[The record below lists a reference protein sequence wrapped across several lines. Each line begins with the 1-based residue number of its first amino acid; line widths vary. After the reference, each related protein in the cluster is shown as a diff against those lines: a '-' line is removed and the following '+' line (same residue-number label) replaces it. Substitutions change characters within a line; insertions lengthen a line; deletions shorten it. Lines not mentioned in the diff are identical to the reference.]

1 MSARVLRFPLILI
14 LGGLAALMMF
24 LPAID
29 AAMRG
34 NNQVGRAFLY
44 SGGLGLAAVICLGLA
59 ISNRVAT
66 REPTDVQNLA
76 SLLLAYLVL
85 PLYLALPF
93 YLGVRNTTFLN
104 AWLEMVSS
112 LTTTGASMF
121 DATGRIK
128 ESLHLWRGLVG
139 WAGGL
144 LIWVSAFAVLAPMS
158 LGGFEVTV
166 RAEPGQDDAVL
177 GRFQRARPA
186 RRLAIATRT
195 LVPVYG
201 GLTLVLWIALMAA
214 GERSFVALIHAM
226 STLATSGISPIGGF
240 QNAASGLVGEGV
252 VFLFFIFALS
262 RLTFSSDTVPTA
274 RPGLINDPEFRL
286 GVLIVAVVPLIL
298 FLRHWIGAIDIEAGA
313 TFAEALHALWGA
325 VFTVLSFLSTTGFES
340 ADWQAARAWS
350 GLGTPGLILIGL
362 VMVGGGV
369 ATTAGGVKLLRVYAL
384 YLHAQREM
392 ERLVHPSSVGRA
404 SDTGR
409 RIRRQGAYVAWVFFM
424 LFAISLAGVTAG
436 LSLAGLNFETALIV
450 ALSGLSS
457 TGPLIHSAA
466 EVPIRLV
473 ELGAGAKIIYA
484 GAMVLGRVETLALI
498 ALLNPAA
505 WRT

>member
-1 MSARVLRFPLILI
+1 MGARILRFPLILV
-14 LGGLAALMMF
+14 LAGLTALMMF

-34 NNQVGRAFLY
+34 NSQVGRAFFY
-44 SGGLGLAAVICLGLA
+44 SGALGLVAVLCLGLA
-59 ISNRVAT
+59 IANRVAR
-66 REPTDVQNLA
+66 REPTDVRNLA
-76 SLLLAYLVL
+76 SLLLAYLLL

-112 LTTTGASMF
+112 LTTTGATMF
-121 DATGRIK
+121 DAPGRIK

-144 LIWVSAFAVLAPMS
+144 LIWISAFAVLAPLS

-186 RRLAIATRT
+186 RRLALAARALT
-195 LVPVYG
+195 PVYA
-201 GLTLVLWIALMAA
+201 GLTLVLWIGLMAA

-226 STLATSGISPIGGF
+226 STLATSGISPVGGLG
-240 QNAASGLVGEGV
+240 NGAAGLGGEVV

-274 RPGLINDPEFRL
+274 RPGLLNDPEFRL

-298 FLRHWIGAIDIEAGA
+298 FLRHWVGALDIDARA
-313 TFAEALHALWGA
+313 TLGESLHALWGA

-350 GLGTPGLILIGL
+350 GLGTPGLVLIGL

-424 LFAISLAGVTAG
+424 LFALSLVAVLVG

-473 ELGAGAKIIYA
+473 ELGSGVKIIYA

-498 ALLNPAA
+498 ALLSPTA
-505 WRT
+505 WRA

>member
-1 MSARVLRFPLILI
+1 MGARILRFPLILV
-14 LGGLAALMMF
+14 LAGLTALMMF

-34 NNQVGRAFLY
+34 NSQVGRAFFY
-44 SGGLGLAAVICLGLA
+44 SGALGLVAVVCLGLA
-59 ISNRVAT
+59 IANRVAR
-66 REPTDVQNLA
+66 REPTDVRNLA
-76 SLLLAYLVL
+76 SLLLAYLLL

-112 LTTTGASMF
+112 LTTTGATMF
-121 DATGRIK
+121 DAPGRIK

-144 LIWVSAFAVLAPMS
+144 LIWISAFAVLAPLS

-186 RRLAIATRT
+186 RRLALAARALT
-195 LVPVYG
+195 PVYA
-201 GLTLVLWIALMAA
+201 GLTLVLWIGLMAA

-226 STLATSGISPIGGF
+226 STLATSGISPVGGLG
-240 QNAASGLVGEGV
+240 NGAAGLGGEVV

-274 RPGLINDPEFRL
+274 RPGLLNDPEFRL

-298 FLRHWIGAIDIEAGA
+298 FLRHWVGALDIDARA
-313 TFAEALHALWGA
+313 TLGESLHALWGA

-350 GLGTPGLILIGL
+350 GLGTPGLVLIGL

-424 LFAISLAGVTAG
+424 LFALSLVAVLVG

-473 ELGAGAKIIYA
+473 ELGSGVKIIYA

-498 ALLNPAA
+498 ALLSPTA
-505 WRT
+505 WRA

>member
-1 MSARVLRFPLILI
+1 MGARILRFPLILV
-14 LGGLAALMMF
+14 LAGLTALMMF

-34 NNQVGRAFLY
+34 NSQVGRAFFY
-44 SGGLGLAAVICLGLA
+44 SGVLGLVAVVCLGLA
-59 ISNRVAT
+59 IANRVAR
-66 REPTDVQNLA
+66 REPTDVRNLA
-76 SLLLAYLVL
+76 SLLLAYLLL

-112 LTTTGASMF
+112 LTTTGATMF
-121 DATGRIK
+121 DAPGRIK

-144 LIWVSAFAVLAPMS
+144 LIWISAFAVLAPLS

-186 RRLAIATRT
+186 RRLALAARALT
-195 LVPVYG
+195 PVYA
-201 GLTLVLWIALMAA
+201 GLTLVLWIGLMAA

-226 STLATSGISPIGGF
+226 STLATSGISPVGGLG
-240 QNAASGLVGEGV
+240 NGAAGLGGEVV

-274 RPGLINDPEFRL
+274 RPGLLNDPEFRL

-298 FLRHWIGAIDIEAGA
+298 FLRHWVGALDIDARA
-313 TFAEALHALWGA
+313 TLGESLHALWGA

-350 GLGTPGLILIGL
+350 GLGTPGLVLIGL

-424 LFAISLAGVTAG
+424 LFALSLVAVLVG

-473 ELGAGAKIIYA
+473 ELGSGVKIIYA

-498 ALLNPAA
+498 ALLSPTA
-505 WRT
+505 WRA

>member
-1 MSARVLRFPLILI
+1 MGARILRFPLILV
-14 LGGLAALMMF
+14 LAGLTALMMF

-34 NNQVGRAFLY
+34 NSQVGRAFFY
-44 SGGLGLAAVICLGLA
+44 SGALGLVAVLCLGLA
-59 ISNRVAT
+59 IANRVAR
-66 REPTDVQNLA
+66 REPTDVRNLA
-76 SLLLAYLVL
+76 SLLLAYLLL

-112 LTTTGASMF
+112 LTTTGATMF
-121 DATGRIK
+121 DAPGRIK

-144 LIWVSAFAVLAPMS
+144 LIWISAFAVLAPLS

-186 RRLAIATRT
+186 RRLALAARALT
-195 LVPVYG
+195 PVYA
-201 GLTLVLWIALMAA
+201 GLTLVLWIGLMAA

-226 STLATSGISPIGGF
+226 STLATSGISPVGGLG
-240 QNAASGLVGEGV
+240 NGAAGLGGEVV

-274 RPGLINDPEFRL
+274 RPGLLNDPEFRL

-298 FLRHWIGAIDIEAGA
+298 FLRHWVGALDIDARA
-313 TFAEALHALWGA
+313 TLGESLHALWGA

-350 GLGTPGLILIGL
+350 GLGTPGLVLIGL

-424 LFAISLAGVTAG
+424 LFALSLVAVLVG

-473 ELGAGAKIIYA
+473 ELGPGVKIIYA

-498 ALLNPAA
+498 ALLSPTA
-505 WRT
+505 WRA